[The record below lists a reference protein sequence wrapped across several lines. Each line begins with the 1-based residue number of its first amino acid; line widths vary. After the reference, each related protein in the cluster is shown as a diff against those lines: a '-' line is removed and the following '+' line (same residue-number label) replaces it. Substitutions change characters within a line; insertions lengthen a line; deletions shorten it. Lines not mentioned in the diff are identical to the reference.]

1 MRKYKINSNNI
12 ITLIFELL
20 YETIIK
26 LIENKTI
33 MQEININSDQTT

>member
-1 MRKYKINSNNI
+1 MRKYRVNLNDATI
-12 ITLIFELL
+12 IIFKLL

-33 MQEININSDQTT
+33 MQEININSN